1 MVMMMLQL
9 MMLLLCAS
17 ICGHILLMI
26 IPTAITSII
35 ISIRTSFS
43 NCATTTRIYIIR
55 FYYYATAQHTIG
67 QVLADDTI
75 AVSVD
80 VSVVVVVVVAAA
92 IFSAITSEE
101 FVFFGVVSGDALF
114 LLYLDLY
121 AVALARI

>member
-80 VSVVVVVVVAAA
+80 VSVVVVVVAAA